1 MKLGLSIVV
10 LLAATIAATI
20 VIPAASAAPLPA
32 CGDVVTQNVTLT
44 KSLKN
49 CASGLVV
56 GADNVTI
63 DLNGYTIKGLGT
75 AAGVGIDAADHTGIT
90 VKNGKITDF
99 AEGIK
104 LFNVSNSTIEDIVV
118 RRTVTGIR
126 VARTDNGSDSNQ
138 ILDNKVVESVDG
150 IVLFGTAFSRV
161 AGNTLADLS
170 GTGIFCRDTFAGDVE
185 IDGNRSVRNLI
196 GIRLFF
202 CGASVT
208 DNVANDNDAE
218 GIFRTRSNG
227 PTLGNVANDNVGTGI
242 SLDDSAG
249 SIVGNVTNRNSGHGL
264 AIVDQNATN
273 GPFYTV
279 TRNTANR
286 NFQLGIMTNLVGVI
300 DGGCNRARLNGD
312 PLQCQGVSCL

>member
-1 MKLGLSIVV
+1 MKLGLSLVV
-10 LLAATIAATI
+10 LLAATIVVPI
-20 VIPAASAAPLPA
+20 ASAKTASSPPA
-32 CGDVVTQNVTLT
+32 CGDVITADVTLT
-44 KSLKN
+44 KSLKG

-90 VKNGKITDF
+90 LKNGKVTDF

-126 VARTDNGSDSNQ
+126 VARTDNGSDSNT
-138 ILDNKVVESVDG
+138 ILDNKVRESVDG
-150 IVLFGTAFSRV
+150 IVLFGAALTRIE
-161 AGNTLADLS
+161 GNTLSDLS
-170 GTGIFCRDTFAGDVE
+170 GVGIFCRDTFAGDVE
-185 IDGNRSVRNLI
+185 IVGNRSVRNNT

-227 PTLGNVANDNVGTGI
+227 PTLRNVANDNVGTGI

-249 SIVGNVTNRNSGHGL
+249 SIVENVTNRNSGHGL
-264 AIVDQNATN
+264 AIVDQNAAN

-286 NFQLGIMTNLVGVI
+286 NFELGIMTNLVGVI
-300 DGGCNRARLNGD
+300 DGGCNRARNNGD
-312 PLQCQGVSCL
+312 PLQCKGVSCL

>member
-20 VIPAASAAPLPA
+20 VIPAAGAAPLPA

-90 VKNGKITDF
+90 LKNGKITDF

-118 RRTVTGIR
+118 RRTVSRHPRRPHRQRIGFEPDSRQQGRRVGPASFSSALPSAASPATRSPICPGPASSVATPSQAMSRSIESLGPKSIR
-126 VARTDNGSDSNQ
+126 
-138 ILDNKVVESVDG
+138 
-150 IVLFGTAFSRV
+150 
-161 AGNTLADLS
+161 
-170 GTGIFCRDTFAGDVE
+170 
-185 IDGNRSVRNLI
+185 
-196 GIRLFF
+196 IRLFF

-227 PTLGNVANDNVGTGI
+227 PTLRNVANDNVGTGI
-242 SLDDSAG
+242 SLDDSSG
-249 SIVGNVTNRNSGHGL
+249 SIVENVTNRNSGHGL
-264 AIVDQNATN
+264 AIVDQNAAN

-286 NFQLGIMTNLVGVI
+286 NFEFGIMTNLVGVI
-300 DGGCNRARLNGD
+300 DGGGNRARLNGD